1 MSEEIKSV
9 VNELGSAFEEFKSEN
24 SKKLQ
29 EIEKKGSADPLLVEK
44 VDKMADDISKMEETR
59 QKIELQEKALAD
71 AETKLDGLERI
82 IARPETGNNSK
93 DVDIQ
98 MKAFSSMLRVGKDNM
113 DEVEKKALYESDD
126 TLGGFYAPTEYVADL
141 IKTVTEISPIRSIA
155 RVRSTSNRG
164 IEIPKRTGQ
173 FAASFVSETGTR
185 SETTGYTT
193 GLMQIDAHELYAL
206 VDISQAML
214 EDSAFD
220 LESEMSTEFGEQFAK
235 AEGTA
240 FISGNSIGRPQGFT
254 DSTAGVSSTNSGNG
268 TALTAN
274 GLLDLMYAIKSDY
287 MNNAR
292 FVFNRSTLAAIL
304 KLEDTEGQKI
314 FVNSMSYVGG
324 APSTILGKPYVL
336 AEDMADVG
344 AGAKPIAYGDFSRAY
359 TIVDRVNL
367 SVMRDQFTQATS
379 GNIRYIARRRV
390 GGAVV
395 LPEAIRL
402 QNISA

>member
-9 VNELGSAFEEFKSEN
+9 IDQLGNSFEEFKASNAE
-24 SKKLQ
+24 KLK

-44 VDKMADDISKMEETR
+44 VDKMADDIAKMAETK
-59 QKIELQEKALAD
+59 QAIEIQEKNLAD
-71 AETKLDGLERI
+71 AQAKLDNLETV
-82 IARPETGNNSK
+82 IARPNTGETK
-93 DVDIQ
+93 DVDMQ
-98 MKAFSSMLRVGKDNM
+98 MKAFGDWLRKGEV
-113 DEVEKKALYESDD
+113 DEMEKKALYESDD
-126 TLGGFYAPTEYVADL
+126 TLGGFYAPAEYVADL
-141 IKTVTEISPIRSIA
+141 IKGVTEISPIRSIA
-155 RVRSTSNRG
+155 RVRTTSNRG

-173 FAASFVSETGTR
+173 FSASFVSETGTR

-220 LESEMSTEFGEQFAK
+220 LEAEMSEEFGTQFAK

-240 FISGNSIGRPQGFT
+240 FVSGNGVGRPQGFT
-254 DSTAGVSSTNSGNG
+254 DSSAGVSSTNSGSG

-274 GLLDLMYAIKSDY
+274 GLVDLTMAIKSDY
-287 MNNAR
+287 MANAS
-292 FVFNRSTLAAIL
+292 FVMNRATFADVL

-314 FVNSMSYVGG
+314 FVNAMSYVGG
-324 APSTILGKPYVL
+324 TPSTILGKPYIL
-336 AEDMADVG
+336 AEDMPDV
-344 AGAKPIAYGDFSRAY
+344 AGSAKPIAYGDFSRAY

-367 SVMRDQFTQATS
+367 SVMRDPYSQATS
-379 GNIRYIARRRV
+379 GNIRYVARRRV

-395 LPEAIRL
+395 LAEAIRL

>member
-1 MSEEIKSV
+1 MSDEIKSV
-9 VNELGSAFEEFKSEN
+9 VDELGSAFEDFKAEN
-24 SKKLQ
+24 TKRLQ

-44 VDKMADDISKMEETR
+44 VDKMADDIAKMAEAK
-59 QKIELQEKALAD
+59 QSIEIQEKNLAE
-71 AETKLDGLERI
+71 AEKKLEDLETM
-82 IARPETGNNSK
+82 IARPEYSNSAK
-93 DVDIQ
+93 DVGIQ
-98 MKAFSSMLRVGKDNM
+98 MKAFGSMLRFGKENM
-113 DEVEKKALYESDD
+113 EEVEKKALYESDD
-126 TLGGFYAPTEYVADL
+126 TLGGFYAPAEYVADL
-141 IKTVTEISPIRSIA
+141 IKGVTEISPIRSIA
-155 RVRSTSNRG
+155 RVRTTSNRG

-173 FAASFVSETGTR
+173 FSASFVAETGTR

-240 FISGNSIGRPQGFT
+240 FVSGNGVGRPQGFT
-254 DSTAGVSSTNSGNG
+254 DSGAGVSSTNSGSG

-274 GLLDLMYAIKSDY
+274 GLLDLMYDIKSDY
-287 MNNAR
+287 MNNAT
-292 FVFNRSTLAAIL
+292 FVMNRGTFGAVL

-324 APSTILGKPYVL
+324 APNTILGKPYIL
-336 AEDMADVG
+336 AEDMADV
-344 AGAKPIAYGDFSRAY
+344 AGSAKPIAYGDFSRAY

-367 SVMRDQFTQATS
+367 SVMRDPYSQATS
-379 GNIRYIARRRV
+379 GNIRYVARRRV

-395 LPEAIRL
+395 LAEAIRL

>member
-9 VNELGSAFEEFKSEN
+9 IDNLASTFEDFKVEN
-24 SKKLQ
+24 TNRLK
-29 EIEKKGSADPLLVEK
+29 EIEEKGSADPLLEEK
-44 VDKMADDISKMEETR
+44 VDKMADDISKMAETK
-59 QKIELQEKALAD
+59 QKMELQEKALEEAN
-71 AETKLDGLERI
+71 AKLENLETVI
-82 IARPETGNNSK
+82 SRPDTVEAK
-93 DVDIQ
+93 DVDVQ
-98 MKAFSSMLRVGKDNM
+98 MKAFGTWLRKGEIDPT
-113 DEVEKKALYESDD
+113 EKKALYESDD
-126 TLGGFYAPTEYVADL
+126 TLGGFYAPAEYVADL
-141 IKTVTEISPIRSIA
+141 IKGVTEISPIRSIA
-155 RVRSTSNRG
+155 RVRTTSNRG

-173 FAASFVSETGTR
+173 FSASWVAEEGTR

-240 FISGNSIGRPQGFT
+240 FVSGTGVGRPQGFT
-254 DSTAGVSSTNSGNG
+254 DSGAGVSSTNSGSG

-274 GLLDLMYAIKSDY
+274 GLLDLMYDIKSDY
-287 MNNAR
+287 MNNAT
-292 FVFNRSTLAAIL
+292 FVMNRGTFGAVL

-314 FVNSMSYVGG
+314 FVNNMSYVGG
-324 APSTILGKPYVL
+324 APATILGKPYIL
-336 AEDMADVG
+336 AEDMADVSG
-344 AGAKPIAYGDFSRAY
+344 SAKPIAYGDFSRAY

-367 SVMRDQFTQATS
+367 SVMRDPYSQATS
-379 GNIRYIARRRV
+379 GNIRYVARRRV

-395 LPEAIRL
+395 LAEAIRL